1 MSVYRIKNQF
11 LDVYDPF
18 WVCRILSLKIGTVII
33 LLCLCNAFLKSPQ
46 APMVYMLTVLICTA
60 ATEAL
65 ALDSR
70 IKKLTTF
77 FLIIFLLST
86 TGMLFGLFSYFRI
99 GLFVF
104 FMLFSYLALRFMA
117 TNPKAAVVPSLMIL
131 WGVIQLEGGAPTNL
145 NAIANSYLFYVEFGL
160 MGVITI
166 LFFPDFTPN
175 IFKSAMI
182 RILEADI
189 KGIGDKSFKNSQAS
203 VLTALYV
210 IHSKLPLLPPQY
222 AALYQTIVEFQHDFV
237 RSPELTPEAELI
249 AKSMLSE
256 LIEAINHEKTFSLNH
271 EYSTKIK
278 ALNSSAYRSIS
289 NLVDGY
295 NLCKA

>member
-11 LDVYDPF
+11 LDIYDPF
-18 WVCRILSLKIGTVII
+18 WVCRVLSLKIGTLTI

-46 APMVYMLTVLICTA
+46 TPMVYMLTVVICTA

-65 ALDSR
+65 ALNSR
-70 IKKLTTF
+70 IKKLVTF
-77 FLIIFLLST
+77 FLLIFILST
-86 TGMLFGLFSYFRI
+86 SGMLFGLFSYFRV
-99 GLFVF
+99 GLFIF
-104 FMLFSYLALRFMA
+104 FMLFSYLVLRFMA

-131 WGVIQLEGGAPTNL
+131 WGVLQLEGGAPTNL
-145 NAIANSYLFYVEFGL
+145 NAIANSYLYYVEFGL
-160 MGVITI
+160 MGVITV

-189 KGIGDKSFKNSQAS
+189 KGIGDKNFKNSQAS
-203 VLTALYV
+203 VLSALYV
-210 IHSKLPLLPPQY
+210 IHSKLPLLPTKY
-222 AALYQTIVEFQHDFV
+222 DALYQTIIQFQHDFV
-237 RSPELTPEAELI
+237 QSPELTKEAQSI

-256 LIEAINHEKTFSLNH
+256 LIEAINHEKTLSLNSEH
-271 EYSTKIK
+271 STKIK